1 MLPAPDPAASPA
13 DAAPPAAPPATPPAA
28 PHLRLA
34 SHREALDQIDA
45 RLVELLAMRAEL
57 ALSIGAAKR
66 EAGLP
71 IHAPERE
78 AVVIERAASAATGA
92 LDADTAARM
101 FAVIVAETR
110 ALQQRQGL

>member
-1 MLPAPDPAASPA
+1 MPPLPIL
-13 DAAPPAAPPATPPAA
+13 DAAAA
-28 PHLRLA
+28 PHERLA
-34 SHREALDQIDA
+34 TCREALDQIDA
-45 RLVELLAMRAEL
+45 RLVELLSMRADL

-78 AVVIERAASAATGA
+78 TAVIARAATAASATPSA
-92 LDADTAARM
+92 LDGDTAARM

-110 ALQQRQGL
+110 ALQQRQTP